1 MAGPDDQPTAA
12 TRLPPD
18 ATTATV
24 VLIVVVGAAVA
35 ITLGV
40 YGRLHEPSGFALNVA
55 GFSGP
60 QAVKAWLATGAF
72 LFGLVQLVSAVVMAG
87 RLRGV
92 VAPPWIRPLHR
103 WSGRL
108 AVLLT
113 VPVVVHCLYAL
124 GFQSAT
130 PRVLM
135 HSFLGCFFY
144 GAFTTKMLLLTR
156 RGLPGWAIPLIGGL
170 VFTALLGLW
179 LTSSL
184 WFFATVGVTL

>member
-1 MAGPDDQPTAA
+1 MAGTDNQPTAA

-18 ATTATV
+18 AMTATV
-24 VLIVVVGAAVA
+24 VLIVVVGAVVA
-35 ITLGV
+35 IALGV
-40 YGRLHEPSGFALNVA
+40 YGRLHEPSGFALSVA

-72 LFGLVQLVSAVVMAG
+72 LFGLVQLASAVVMMG
-87 RLRGV
+87 KLRGV
-92 VAPPWIRPLHR
+92 IAPPWIGPLHR
-103 WSGRL
+103 WSGRI

-135 HSFLGCFFY
+135 HSLLGCFFY

-156 RGLPGWAIPLIGGL
+156 RGLAGWAISLIGGL